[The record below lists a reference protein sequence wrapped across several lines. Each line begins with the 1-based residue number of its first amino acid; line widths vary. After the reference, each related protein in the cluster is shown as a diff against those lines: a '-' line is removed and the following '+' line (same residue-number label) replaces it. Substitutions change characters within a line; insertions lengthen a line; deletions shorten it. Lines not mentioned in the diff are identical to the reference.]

1 MATSSKFDIDVPFT
15 KIDGLCVHSK
25 VITADGLEEVKGF
38 EFESGDLLSVTY
50 PKAGQSKT
58 IPIHVFVLSNPLM
71 RMPLY
76 SLYFKFISALNGNVS
91 AHIKS

>member
-1 MATSSKFDIDVPFT
+1 MATSSKFELDVPFT

-50 PKAGQSKT
+50 PKAG
-58 IPIHVFVLSNPLM
+58 
-71 RMPLY
+71 
-76 SLYFKFISALNGNVS
+76 
-91 AHIKS
+91 